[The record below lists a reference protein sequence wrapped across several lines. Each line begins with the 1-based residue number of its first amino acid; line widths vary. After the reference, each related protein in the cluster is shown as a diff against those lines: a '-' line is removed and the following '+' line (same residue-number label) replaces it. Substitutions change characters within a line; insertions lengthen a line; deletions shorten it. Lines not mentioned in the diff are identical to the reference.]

1 VQVSVY
7 STAGEVVS
15 QIELS
20 DYVFGI
26 EPNVPVM
33 HQALVRQRANARL
46 GTHDTKTRG
55 EVSGGGRKPW
65 RQKGTGRARQGSTR
79 APQWRG
85 GGTVFGPHPRSYRL
99 EMPRKMRRLALRSA
113 LSDKARGEELMVVQG
128 LDLIEPRAKVMRQV
142 LEALAAPESALI
154 VLPAKVEAVERAA
167 GNLPKVKT
175 LLSANLNLA
184 DLLKYQRL
192 ILTPEAVGEIE
203 RLWGA
208 KPEAVGESERLRDAK
223 EERA

>member
-1 VQVSVY
+1 MQAQIY
-7 STAGEVVS
+7 STTGEVVD

-20 DYVFGI
+20 DYIFGI

-46 GTHDTKTRG
+46 GTHDTRTRG

-85 GGTVFGPHPRSYRL
+85 GGTVFGPHPRSYKQA
-99 EMPRKMRRLALRSA
+99 MPRKMRRLALRSA
-113 LSDKARGEELMVVQG
+113 LSDKARGEALMVVRG
-128 LDLIEPRAKVMRQV
+128 LEAIDPRTKAMKQV
-142 LEALAAPESALI
+142 LEALAVSTSALI
-154 VLPAKVEAVERAA
+154 VLPEKTDAVERAA
-167 GNLPKVKT
+167 GNLEQVKT
-175 LLSANLNLA
+175 LLYSNLNLA

-192 ILTPEAVGEIE
+192 ILTPAAVAEIE
-203 RLWGA
+203 RLWGQ
-208 KPEAVGESERLRDAK
+208 K
-223 EERA
+223 EEQA

>member
-1 VQVSVY
+1 MQAQIY
-7 STAGEVVS
+7 STTGEVVD

-20 DYVFGI
+20 DYIFGI

-85 GGTVFGPHPRSYRL
+85 GGTVFGPHPRSYKQA
-99 EMPRKMRRLALRSA
+99 MPRKMRRLALRSA
-113 LSDKARGEELMVVQG
+113 LSDKARGEALMVVRG
-128 LDLIEPRAKVMRQV
+128 LEAIDPRTKAMKQV
-142 LEALAAPESALI
+142 LEALAISTSALI
-154 VLPAKVEAVERAA
+154 VLPEKTDAVERAA
-167 GNLPKVKT
+167 GNLEQVKT
-175 LLSANLNLA
+175 LLYSNLNLA

-192 ILTPEAVGEIE
+192 ILTPAALAEIE
-203 RLWGA
+203 RLWGQ
-208 KPEAVGESERLRDAK
+208 K
-223 EERA
+223 EEQA